1 MTKLAVRIAA
11 LAAALAPLAAQ
22 GEPITLKAAFFT
34 SDRSVSF
41 RAAVKPFV
49 DAVNSEGKGL
59 VEIVNYSGGILGRD
73 IAQQPKTVIDGT
85 ADIAFLVPG
94 YTANLFPDNPI
105 VELPGMYRDAHE
117 ASLVYTRLIAR
128 NALKGYEDF
137 FVIGAYVT
145 EPETIHS
152 RPRVTSIDDLKGKK
166 IRVNN
171 AMEGAA
177 LEKLGATAIP
187 TPILKVTNGIISG
200 ELDAASLSLAPLADY
215 GTKRVTTYHYMLG
228 TSGAPLALLMN
239 RKKFESLPKAV
250 QDIIRKYSGEWTAV
264 RFAETY
270 MTYDSQELEQLKT
283 EPTRSVVFPSPPD
296 QARAN
301 QAFEAVIREWLGE
314 DRHHHELL
322 AQAKIEIDKIRSG
335 R

>member
-1 MTKLAVRIAA
+1 MIRNAFRIAV
-11 LAAALAPLAAQ
+11 LAAALAPFAARS
-22 GEPITLKAAFFT
+22 EPITLKAAFFT

-59 VEIVNYSGGILGRD
+59 VEIVSYSGGILGRD
-73 IAQQPKTVIDGT
+73 IAQQPKTVSDGT
-85 ADIAFLVPG
+85 ADIAFLVPA

-105 VELPGMYRDAHE
+105 VELPGMYHDARE

-128 NALKGYEDF
+128 NALKGYEDY

-145 EPETIHS
+145 APETIHS
-152 RPRVTSIDDLKGKK
+152 RPRITAISDLKGKK

-177 LEKLGATAIP
+177 LEQLGATAVP
-187 TPILKVTNGIISG
+187 TPILKVTSGIISG
-200 ELDAASLSLAPLADY
+200 ELDAASVSLAPLADY
-215 GTKRVTTYHYMLG
+215 GTKRVTTFHYMLA
-228 TSGAPLALLMN
+228 TSGAPLLLLMN
-239 RKKFESLPKAV
+239 RKKFESLPKSV
-250 QDIIRKYSGEWTAV
+250 QDIIRKYSGEWTAI

-270 MTYDSQELEQLKT
+270 MTFDSEELEKLKA
-283 EPTRSVVFPSPPD
+283 EPTRSVVFPSPQD

-301 QAFEAVIREWLGE
+301 QAFDAVIREWLGE